1 MLNVSQGE
9 IYSMNNDMYE
19 DEREID
25 IKQGLLYL
33 WDHVGIIILVGIVF
47 AALLGGYKVFDMN
60 KPLNSTEVLGS
71 IIEQNKA
78 AANPAAGVYNYYT
91 DREVI
96 EGTCVV
102 RSQISIDYS
111 FDNVI
116 VSDNM
121 DYNGLWGR
129 FQIDATNTLNR
140 SDVLNAIV
148 NEVNAKHYDDIELNA
163 EQLKYMI
170 YPYFGGANVAYI
182 SVTDVNKDRALDI
195 ANMLGKY
202 FVQNASEME
211 NVKSVELVGSP
222 VFAYDTTEEVAEFS
236 IVDLIKFVIIGGVVG
251 VVLACGLYFVL
262 FILKDAVRTSDDVEY
277 ARVSTFVRIPSKKDR
292 KEAEY
297 KRAAYKIS
305 LLENCNRILMVPVD
319 TKTEIKELCDKVAE
333 ELKSVKSD
341 TKLIQTDDIISSPD
355 ALLEAKSSD
364 AVLLVSTYGVTSVKE
379 LAYARDEISKTGT
392 EILGVVID
400 NCKH

>member
-1 MLNVSQGE
+1 MT
-9 IYSMNNDMYE
+9 I
-19 DEREID
+19 
-25 IKQGLLYL
+25 
-33 WDHVGIIILVGIVF
+33 WIITVF
-47 AALLGGYKVFDMN
+47 GG
-60 KPLNSTEVLGS
+60 
-71 IIEQNKA
+71 
-78 AANPAAGVYNYYT
+78 
-91 DREVI
+91 
-96 EGTCVV
+96 
-102 RSQISIDYS
+102 

-129 FQIDATNTLNR
+129 FQTDATNTLLR
-140 SDVLNAIV
+140 SDVLNTV
-148 NEVNAKHYDDIELNA
+148 VTEVNSKQYDDIELDA
-163 EQLKYMI
+163 EQLKYMV
-170 YPYFGGANVAYI
+170 YAYFGGANVAYI

-222 VFAYDTTEEVAEFS
+222 VFAYDTTEEAAEFS

-262 FILKDAVRTSDDVEY
+262 FIFKDAVRTSDDTEY
-277 ARVSTFVRIPSKKDR
+277 AKVSTFVRVPSKEDR

-305 LLENCNRILMVPVD
+305 LLENCNRLLMVPVD
-319 TKTEIKELCDKVAE
+319 TKTEIKDLFDKVAE
-333 ELKSVKSD
+333 ELKSVKSN
-341 TKLIQTDDIISSPD
+341 TKLVQTDDIISSPD

-364 AVLLVSTYGVTSVKE
+364 AVLLVSTYGVTSVKD

-392 EILGVVID
+392 EILGVIID

>member
-1 MLNVSQGE
+1 MLIVSQGE

-33 WDHVGIIILVGIVF
+33 WDNVGIIILVGIVF

-60 KPLNSTEVLGS
+60 KPLNSTEVFKS

-78 AANPAAGVYNYYT
+78 AANPAFGENNYYT
-91 DREVI
+91 DREVV

-102 RSQISIDYS
+102 LSQISIDYN

-116 VSDNM
+116 ISDNM

-129 FQIDATNTLNR
+129 FQTDATNTLNR

-148 NEVNAKHYDDIELNA
+148 TEVNAKHYDDIELNA

-236 IVDLIKFVIIGGVVG
+236 IVDLIKFVIIGGVAG

-262 FILKDAVRTSDDVEY
+262 FIFKDAVRTSDDTEY
-277 ARVSTFVRIPSKKDR
+277 ARVSTFVRVPSKEDR

-305 LLENCNRILMVPVD
+305 LLENCNRLLMVPVD

-333 ELKSVKSD
+333 ELKSVKSN
-341 TKLIQTDDIISSPD
+341 TKLVQTNDIISSPD

-364 AVLLVSTYGVTSVKE
+364 AVLLVSTYGVTSVKD